1 MEDFFARHGHIS
13 TFTGRLIPMIRQYIS
28 IPAGLARMDLPTFC
42 FYTGLGAGIWV
53 IILTLLGYFIGE
65 NEMLIKEYLRDIVIA
80 LVISC
85 AIGVALY
92 WNYHRHSSR

>member
-1 MEDFFARHGHIS
+1 MN
-13 TFTGRLIPMIRQYIS
+13 
-28 IPAGLARMDLPTFC
+28 LPIFC